1 MNLNCAQ
8 APSPEEPTIRVIMD
22 KNEAILS
29 NIEDGVKAI
38 GYAMYG
44 DDKFLRDEKKQS
56 DIPGSIQS
64 ELMKLGVKLSY
75 IDNLIEEMCRR
86 LA

>member
-1 MNLNCAQ
+1 MNIGTCERVE
-8 APSPEEPTIRVIMD
+8 PTEPTIRVILD
-22 KNEAILS
+22 KNAAILS

-56 DIPGSIQS
+56 DIPGSFQS
-64 ELMKLGVKLSY
+64 ELMKLGEKLIY
-75 IDNLIEEMCRR
+75 IDGLIEEIVRR